1 LLAKPSTYD
10 SFIHNIAPVS
20 TGAPETRMT
29 PATLAKAFIVALGLL
44 VGCLAGAH
52 AQTLKIGVIAPL
64 TGGGAPWGLAA
75 AHAAKIVAAETN
87 ARGGLEVGGARYRV
101 EVVAYDDQFKAAD
114 SVAAYNR
121 LVNHDGVKFVIVYT
135 RVESDDVVALTAAY
149 SDKALDANTKRLFRI
164 YSTPADYLPPFIAWL
179 KDNYKERRVAIVNA
193 NDETGWNQDK
203 LTDGAFRK
211 GGYEVLVREL
221 YERAQKDFQPL
232 FTKIIALKPEIID
245 LGSTAPATAG
255 LMVRQLRELGYMG
268 LIVKTG
274 GGAATEVVAAAGKAA
289 AEGMV
294 GILYIDPAND
304 SYKRISAAFKEAV
317 GQEPNEILLP
327 TYDSITVLLRAI
339 QRAGS
344 VQDAGKVAASFAKAL
359 PMKSALGDTLT
370 LGGKE
375 SFGADQQLMT
385 TYYITVVKDGRA
397 VAVGKAK

>member
-1 LLAKPSTYD
+1 
-10 SFIHNIAPVS
+10 
-20 TGAPETRMT
+20 
-29 PATLAKAFIVALGLL
+29 
-44 VGCLAGAH
+44 
-52 AQTLKIGVIAPL
+52 
-64 TGGGAPWGLAA
+64 
-75 AHAAKIVAAETN
+75 
-87 ARGGLEVGGARYRV
+87 
-101 EVVAYDDQFKAAD
+101 
-114 SVAAYNR
+114 
-121 LVNHDGVKFVIVYT
+121 
-135 RVESDDVVALTAAY
+135 
-149 SDKALDANTKRLFRI
+149 
-164 YSTPADYLPPFIAWL
+164 
-179 KDNYKERRVAIVNA
+179 
-193 NDETGWNQDK
+193 
-203 LTDGAFRK
+203 
-211 GGYEVLVREL
+211 VREL